1 MRGHTKRTASILAGL
16 AAAAVLLAGCGGD
29 QDGGKG
35 GGGGS
40 AGDPIEIGVV
50 ASLSGPAAPFGEQQL
65 KGAELAAA
73 DWNAKH
79 EGKIKLSVQDDQTDP
94 KSGVSAMRKL
104 VTNKPDAIMGPTA
117 STIGVALAPI
127 AKASKIPL
135 MAASVSAPEF
145 VSPGGFTFRD
155 RSTTPQQSGATT
167 KWAVD
172 HGVRSVGMLMP
183 NAADGRA
190 AAKEIARV
198 VEGAGGSITGT
209 EYVESTQTEYQSQM
223 TKLVAG
229 KPDALFVFVIAPEG
243 IAVAMKQARQLGF
256 KGRFLTVA
264 NVENEAFVKA
274 AGRAADDSVWSL
286 ETAPNGPQ
294 ADRYKAFATAF
305 KQKNG
310 GDPDIIAGNAYDAT
324 TLLAEGVTA
333 VGGGPALRDWLHK
346 QKYAGITGSIAF
358 DEKGDIVDKPLTIRT
373 LRAGKFGPAD
383 GA

>member
-1 MRGHTKRTASILAGL
+1 MRGRTKTTASTFAGL
-16 AAAAVLLAGCGGD
+16 AAVAVLSMGCGDDAGA
-29 QDGGKG
+29 GAG

-40 AGDPIEIGVV
+40 IELGVV

-65 KGAELAAA
+65 KGAELAVA

-79 EGKIKLSVQDDQTDP
+79 DGKIKLSVQDDQTDP
-94 KSGVSAMRKL
+94 KSAVSAMRK
-104 VTNKPDAIMGPTA
+104 VVAGNPDAILGPTA

-145 VSPGGFTFRD
+145 VSPDGFTFRN
-155 RSTTPQQSGATT
+155 RSTTPQQTGATT
-167 KWAVD
+167 RWAVD
-172 HGVRSVGMLMP
+172 HGVRTVGMLMP
-183 NAADGRA
+183 NAADGKA

-198 VEGAGGSITGT
+198 VEGAGGAVTQT
-209 EYVESTQTEYQSQM
+209 EYVESTQTEYQSQV
-223 TKLVAG
+223 TKLVAS
-229 KPDALFVFVIAPEG
+229 KPDALFVFIIAPEG

-274 AGRAADDSVWSL
+274 AGRAADDAVWAL
-286 ETAPNGPQ
+286 ETAPAGPQ

-305 KQKNG
+305 KHKNG

-324 TLLAEGVTA
+324 MLLAQGVTA
-333 VGGGPALRDWLHK
+333 VGGGPALRAWLHK
-346 QKYAGITGSIAF
+346 QNYAGITGSIAF
-358 DEKGDIVDKPLTIRT
+358 DDKGDIVSKQLTMRT
-373 LRAGKFGPAD
+373 LREGRFLPAD

>member
-1 MRGHTKRTASILAGL
+1 MRGHTKRTASTLAGL
-16 AAAAVLLAGCGGD
+16 AAVAVLLAGCGD
-29 QDGGKG
+29 DDG
-35 GGGGS
+35 GGGGRS
-40 AGDPIEIGVV
+40 AADPIEIGVV

-65 KGAELAAA
+65 KGAQLAVT

-104 VTNKPDAIMGPTA
+104 VTDKPDAIMGPTA

-229 KPDALFVFVIAPEG
+229 KPDALFVFIIAPEG
-243 IAVAMKQARQLGF
+243 IALAMKQARQLGF

-274 AGRAADDSVWSL
+274 AGRAAEDSVWSL

-294 ADRYKAFATAF
+294 ADRYKAFASAF

-324 TLLAEGVTA
+324 MLLAQGVTA

-358 DEKGDIVDKPLTIRT
+358 DDKGDIVDKQLTIRT
-373 LRAGKFGPAD
+373 LRVGEFGPAD

>member
-305 KQKNG
+305 KQQNG